1 MSWHYSRALVVE
13 YSEANFWDGEP
24 YVLSKSK
31 HIPGLYSYNGKMKE
45 SLINSLC
52 GTISAP
58 LTESHGEEKSMSL
71 QADSHART
79 YPQREKGRA
88 LKVVADEPVEI
99 RFDIRAENPT
109 TTEKEPNPREESI
122 G

>member
-1 MSWHYSRALVVE
+1 MKKPEWLEMMEKAGFVTVEDHGYKLLVKTVLPDYVE
-13 YSEANFWDGEP
+13 I
-24 YVLSKSK
+24 K
-31 HIPGLYSYNGKMKE
+31 H
-45 SLINSLC
+45 
-52 GTISAP
+52 
-58 LTESHGEEKSMSL
+58 
-71 QADSHART
+71 
-79 YPQREKGRA
+79 